1 MKISSFKLS
10 DQAAGKLHAAF
21 EALNNTYTDYP
32 DNKTVNELFEEI
44 AKEAK
49 EDPDLLH
56 EAPHNA
62 PFGRLDEVKAA
73 KELVLKTQLPDGYGK

>member
-1 MKISSFKLS
+1 MI
-10 DQAAGKLHAAF
+10 
-21 EALNNTYTDYP
+21 EPTETE
-32 DNKTVNELFEEI
+32 NKESLDTFVDAMLQI

-73 KELVLKTQLPDGYGK
+73 KELVLKTQLPDGYGI